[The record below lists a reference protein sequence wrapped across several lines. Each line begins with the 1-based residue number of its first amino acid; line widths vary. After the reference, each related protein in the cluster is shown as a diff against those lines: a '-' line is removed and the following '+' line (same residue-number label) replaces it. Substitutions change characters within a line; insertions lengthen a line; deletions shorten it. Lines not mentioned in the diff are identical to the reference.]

1 MAELYAPVEEALAA
15 VEARL
20 GAAEAHGRLCGM
32 LTASGMQTECARWIA
47 EVLEDTA
54 PRGDAA
60 KACLSVLS
68 ELYAS
73 TRDALDDPELGFRL
87 LLPAETEP
95 LAVRAT
101 ALGAWCEG
109 YLLGLGV
116 GGLQMEPGMPGEV
129 AEVLRD
135 LGEISQV
142 ESDPEADEEN
152 EYAYEELVEYVRM
165 GVLLIR
171 EHKHGFEPAQGQ
183 AGGYKPKQRLH

>member
-60 KACLSVLS
+60 KACLALLS

-73 TRDALDDPELGFRL
+73 TREALDDPELGFHL
-87 LLPAETEP
+87 LLPDDTEH
-95 LAVRAT
+95 LAVRAA
-101 ALGAWCEG
+101 ALGSWCEG

-116 GGLQMEPGMPGEV
+116 GGLQPETGMPGEV

-135 LGEISQV
+135 LGEISRV
-142 ESDPEADEEN
+142 EPDPEDDEEN
-152 EYAYEELVEYVRM
+152 EHAYEELVEYVRV

-171 EHKHGFEPAQGQ
+171 EHERGQGPAQGQ
-183 AGGYKPKQRLH
+183 ADGHEAKQRLH